1 MILIKI
7 NVIRP
12 INLNYYKVEMINN
25 HRELIIGKKE
35 NFFFSKLQSMYR
47 YGDKYRING
56 TDYRTLSKI
65 YGLRFVIAITGLGG
79 QFYIVNLFVAIGKNN
94 RLKYF
99 SKNSLLQV
107 PVLVLW

>member
-1 MILIKI
+1 
-7 NVIRP
+7 
-12 INLNYYKVEMINN
+12 MINN